1 MPPILNRQRTAGAA
15 VLIAAILGTNPILA
29 QDFNPQNDIVSRVIE
44 LQQPFKQTA
53 SDSAAALK
61 SSVETAGDRLARNP
75 IAEFTADKVSNAV
88 GTVNDAVKEVK
99 NVPGRFTPSKVEYDV
114 IGSQPMGSVPP
125 AAVKSNPFGRT
136 QSAAPTEP
144 STQLSFSK
152 NADVGK
158 YDSVSPAETSR
169 TAKTP
174 IITAE
179 ISSPQFVNV
188 NEATDVKISLRNAG
202 SQNVQRVNF
211 TVAMPE
217 GIELVS
223 VKPEPVSRE
232 NGRLKFEVA
241 SIASNQNRDIMIR
254 VIPKTKRPMAFE
266 TQLQIVETQSVSV
279 SVREPKLV
287 LQVDGPSQVNIGD
300 KTTHTVTISNTGDG
314 YAKSVRLQGN
324 FPDELRFVDQE
335 GMNAPQTLA
344 PGKSMRVKIQSLAKL
359 PGTVKLDFTAQG
371 VGVEADPAIAALK
384 IAQPE
389 LKIFAAGPNMNF
401 VNQDGIYT
409 IKVDNSGEVNVTDV
423 DVVLAIPHGM
433 KVTTINRQAKMNEAN
448 GTLEWKFPTIMAR
461 SSETIQLKA
470 LATKPGQQVCSI
482 LISSKETR
490 EKEFKLTTEVASRA
504 DLSIDM
510 KNDGGPVRVGGKAT
524 FNVVIENRG
533 SSTASDVEVAI
544 ELPESLMPV
553 KNTDL
558 FVDEAA
564 NKIMFID
571 SQLARG
577 EKRSFTFEVVG
588 VTQGE
593 HVVRSVLKTS
603 DSERRVIVEDS
614 VYVFETN
621 EARVSENLSPV
632 MPR

>member
-1 MPPILNRQRTAGAA
+1 MPPILNHQRTAGAA
-15 VLIAAILGTNPILA
+15 VLIAAILGSTPVLA
-29 QDFNPQNDIVSRVIE
+29 QDFDPQNDVVSRVIE
-44 LQQPFKQTA
+44 LQQPFQEAAK
-53 SDSAAALK
+53 DSAATLK
-61 SSVETAGDRLARNP
+61 TGVEAAGERLAKNP
-75 IAEFTADKVSNAV
+75 VAEFTTDK
-88 GTVNDAVKEVK
+88 VNDAAEAVK
-99 NVPGRFTPSKVEYDV
+99 NVTGRFSPSKVQYDV
-114 IGSQPMGSVPP
+114 IGSQPMEAAPP
-125 AAVKSNPFGRT
+125 AVKPNPFGRT
-136 QSAAPTEP
+136 KPAVAAKATTPM
-144 STQLSFSK
+144 SFSK
-152 NADVGK
+152 NAVSGD
-158 YDSVSPAETSR
+158 YDATSPGEISR

-179 ISSPQFVNV
+179 ISSPQFVNI
-188 NEATDVKISLRNAG
+188 NEPTDVKISLRNAG

-211 TVAMPE
+211 SVALPE
-217 GIELVS
+217 GVELVS
-223 VKPEPVSRE
+223 AKPKPASQE
-232 NGRLKFEVA
+232 NGQLKFEVA
-241 SIASNQNRDIMIR
+241 SIASNQNREITIR
-254 VIPKTKRPMAFE
+254 VIPKSKRPMAFE
-266 TQLQIVETQSVSV
+266 TQLQIIETQSVSV

-287 LQVDGPSQVNIGD
+287 LTVDGPTQVNIGD

-324 FPDELRFVDQE
+324 FPDELRFIDQK
-335 GMNAPQTLA
+335 GMNAPKTLA
-344 PGKSMRVKIQSLAKL
+344 PGKSMRVTIESLAKL
-359 PGTVKLDFTAQG
+359 PGSVKLDFTAQG

-448 GTLEWKFPTIMAR
+448 GTLEWKFPAIKAR

-504 DLSIDM
+504 DLSINM

-524 FNVVIENRG
+524 FDVVIENRG
-533 SSTASDVEVAI
+533 SSSASDVEVDI

-553 KNTDL
+553 KNTNV
-558 FVDEAA
+558 FVDEGA
-564 NKIMFID
+564 NTIKFID

-577 EKRSFTFEVVG
+577 EKRSFKFEVVG
-588 VTQGE
+588 VAQGE
-593 HVVRSVLKTS
+593 HVVRSVLQTS

>member
-1 MPPILNRQRTAGAA
+1 MTFR
-15 VLIAAILGTNPILA
+15 
-29 QDFNPQNDIVSRVIE
+29 
-44 LQQPFKQTA
+44 K
-53 SDSAAALK
+53 
-61 SSVETAGDRLARNP
+61 ETAYDGTP
-75 IAEFTADKVSNAV
+75 IITA
-88 GTVNDAVKEVK
+88 
-99 NVPGRFTPSKVEYDV
+99 
-114 IGSQPMGSVPP
+114 
-125 AAVKSNPFGRT
+125 
-136 QSAAPTEP
+136 
-144 STQLSFSK
+144 
-152 NADVGK
+152 
-158 YDSVSPAETSR
+158 SPAETATAISRQKPKPSPADR

-179 ISSPQFVNV
+179 ISTPQFVNV
-188 NEATDVKISLRNAG
+188 NEPTNVKISLRNAG

-211 TVAMPE
+211 SVTLPDGV
-217 GIELVS
+217 ELVS
-223 VKPEPVSRE
+223 AKPNPASRE
-232 NGRLKFEVA
+232 DGQLKFEVA

-266 TQLQIVETQSVSV
+266 TQLQIVENQSVSV

-287 LQVDGPSQVNIGD
+287 LQVEGPTQVNIGD

-344 PGKSMRVKIQSLAKL
+344 PGKSMRVKIESLAKL
-359 PGTVKLDFTAQG
+359 PGSVKLDFTAQG
-371 VGVEADPAIAALK
+371 IGVEADPAIAALR

-423 DVVLAIPHGM
+423 DVILAIPHGM
-433 KVTTINRQAKMNEAN
+433 KVTTINRQAKMNESN
-448 GTLEWKFPTIMAR
+448 GTLEWKFPTIKAR

-504 DLSIDM
+504 DLSINM

-524 FNVVIENRG
+524 FDVVIENRG
-533 SSTASDVEVAI
+533 SSSASDVEVAI

-553 KNTDL
+553 KNTNM
-558 FVDEAA
+558 FVDEGA
-564 NKIMFID
+564 NKITFID

-577 EKRSFTFEVVG
+577 EKRSFQFEVVG
-588 VTQGE
+588 VAQGE
-593 HVVRSVLKTS
+593 HVVRSILKTS

-632 MPR
+632 IPR

>member
-1 MPPILNRQRTAGAA
+1 MPPILNHQRTAGAA
-15 VLIAAILGTNPILA
+15 VLIAAMLGSTPALA
-29 QDFNPQNDIVSRVIE
+29 QDFNPQNDVVSRVIE
-44 LQQPFKQTA
+44 LQQPFQQGVE
-53 SDSAAALK
+53 DSAAAVKTGL
-61 SSVETAGDRLARNP
+61 EAAGERLAQNP
-75 IAEFTADKVSNAV
+75 VTEFTTEKVNNAAE
-88 GTVNDAVKEVK
+88 AVK
-99 NVPGRFTPSKVEYDV
+99 NATGRFSPSNVQYDV
-114 IGSQPMGSVPP
+114 IGSQPMGTVPP
-125 AAVKSNPFGRT
+125 AAVKPNPFGRT
-136 QSAAPTEP
+136 NAAPASTP
-144 STQLSFSK
+144 ASSSTQLSFSK
-152 NADVGK
+152 NADGVK
-158 YDSVSPAETSR
+158 NDTASPAETNR

-179 ISSPQFVNV
+179 ISTPQFVNI
-188 NEATDVKISLRNAG
+188 NEPTDVKISLRNAG

-211 TVAMPE
+211 SIALPE
-217 GIELVS
+217 GVELVS
-223 VKPEPVSRE
+223 AKPKPASQEDRQ
-232 NGRLKFEVA
+232 LKFEVA
-241 SIASNQNRDIMIR
+241 SIASNQNRDIVIR
-254 VIPKTKRPMAFE
+254 VIPKTKRPMGFE
-266 TQLQIVETQSVSV
+266 TRLQIVETQSVSV

-287 LQVDGPSQVNIGD
+287 LQVDGPTQVNIGD

-324 FPDELRFVDQE
+324 FPDELRFIDQE
-335 GMNAPQTLA
+335 GMNAPKTLA

-359 PGTVKLDFTAQG
+359 PGNVKLDFTAQG
-371 VGVEADPAIAALK
+371 VGVEADPAISALK

-448 GTLEWKFPTIMAR
+448 GTLEWKFPTIKAR

-504 DLSIDM
+504 DLSINM
-510 KNDGGPVRVGGKAT
+510 KNDGGPVRIGGKAT
-524 FNVVIENRG
+524 FDVIIENRG
-533 SSTASDVEVAI
+533 SSSASDIEVAI

-553 KNTDL
+553 KNANV
-558 FVDEAA
+558 FVDEGA
-564 NKIMFID
+564 NKITFID
-571 SQLARG
+571 SELARG
-577 EKRSFTFEVVG
+577 EKRSFKFEVVG
-588 VTQGE
+588 VAKGE